1 MYLHCRL
8 PIGSTFTMNG
18 QGKKIAID
26 GFSLDQAYSA
36 MAMWAMIASPL
47 MIGAD
52 MRDIA
57 PEFRAV
63 WLNKELIRVNQVSF
77 YLPEYSSSL
86 EQQLTCTC
94 TCTCDSAV
102 PGPHTPFALLN
113 FLDNRT
119 VVAMVLIVI
128 LMLLLLMCVLHPG
141 SSRLVR
147 DPSRESCCC

>member
-1 MYLHCRL
+1 MSCHDVYAVRMYNASIMYIYCRL

-18 QGKKIAID
+18 QGKKLAID

-77 YLPEYSSSL
+77 YLSTRVALSSSSPAPASVQYL
-86 EQQLTCTC
+86 
-94 TCTCDSAV
+94 
-102 PGPHTPFALLN
+102 
-113 FLDNRT
+113 
-119 VVAMVLIVI
+119 
-128 LMLLLLMCVLHPG
+128 
-141 SSRLVR
+141 
-147 DPSRESCCC
+147 

>member
-1 MYLHCRL
+1 MHIYCRL

-86 EQQLTCTC
+86 EQQLICTSC
-94 TCTCDSAV
+94 SAHSV
-102 PGPHTPFALLN
+102 APFLGHNYA
-113 FLDNRT
+113 
-119 VVAMVLIVI
+119 VVLMVLIMT
-128 LMLLLLMCVLHPG
+128 LMLCALLLQ
-141 SSRLVR
+141 
-147 DPSRESCCC
+147 DPLGL